1 MWKPT
6 TSKSNAVDDDA
17 LGAYIAHG
25 GTWCSIWED
34 EQNSIEVTGYGDR
47 PTKTQKET
55 WLRLFPV
62 LDGVIRAAT
71 ESIPPSPKPKSKW
84 FKWFSQTAPVLMD
97 DRKLQLELLDD
108 GTHTILF
115 PSVCIIDGESFRPL
129 VEMRGIQI
137 ILSEWSN

>member
-6 TSKSNAVDDDA
+6 KSRSNAVDDDV
-17 LGAYIAHG
+17 LGAYIPHA
-25 GTWCSIWED
+25 GTWCSTWED

-47 PTKTQKET
+47 PTKTQKES
-55 WLRLFPV
+55 WLKLLPL
-62 LDGVIRAAT
+62 LDEAIRAAN
-71 ESIPPSPKPKSKW
+71 ESIPPPPKPRIKW
-84 FKWFSQTAPVLMD
+84 FFFSQTAPVLID

-129 VEMRGIQI
+129 VEMRGVQI